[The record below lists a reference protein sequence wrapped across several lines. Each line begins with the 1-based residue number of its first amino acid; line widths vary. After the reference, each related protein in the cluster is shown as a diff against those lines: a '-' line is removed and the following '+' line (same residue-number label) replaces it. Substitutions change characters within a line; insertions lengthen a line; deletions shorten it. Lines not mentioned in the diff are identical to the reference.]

1 MGQVNIRFLCLCP
14 FTLLVTSFLGSYGT
28 SDLVAHTTRCALLFA
43 YNSPMGMTRLRPP
56 QADYAGQEEE
66 IYDILMISFV
76 YIFGDDRL
84 RHRDF

>member
-1 MGQVNIRFLCLCP
+1 
-14 FTLLVTSFLGSYGT
+14 
-28 SDLVAHTTRCALLFA
+28 
-43 YNSPMGMTRLRPP
+43 MGMTRLRPP